1 MKFPFDAMKTKIIGI
16 LDFKA
21 LSPIHV
27 GIGGEEAVRDLI
39 RTAEGEL
46 IIPASSWKGA
56 FRNLSEQ
63 IARQAEFGGITDL
76 AIKLYS
82 EDEAGI
88 GYQGDLKK
96 FRGYVEDFVKVLQ
109 GGESSI
115 IPDSGEEIEGLLLK
129 LGYAPEEIEE
139 VKSKGVN
146 TRREL
151 LASMA
156 EEYLALHCPIG
167 KLYGNKVV
175 AGKIRFF
182 DSLIKANPDVRP
194 GVGIDR
200 KSGRVEEKHLYF
212 IKVIPRVSIKLT
224 IIVDNLL
231 RGEDDSKL
239 FASTLKLIKALGISI
254 GARKSVSLGNLE
266 VNNGKFYILDT
277 EEDGRTMNLKI
288 GNPLKKVKPISLE
301 EFLKWLGA

>member
-1 MKFPFDAMKTKIIGI
+1 MIKTKIIGI

-21 LSPIHV
+21 MSPIHV

-39 RTAEGEL
+39 RTAGGEL

-56 FRNLSEQ
+56 FRSLSEQ
-63 IARQAEFGGITDL
+63 IARRSEFTGIADL
-76 AIKLYS
+76 AVKLYS
-82 EDEAGI
+82 EDEG
-88 GYQGDLKK
+88 GYQGDEKK
-96 FRGYVEDFVKVLQ
+96 FRMYVEDFAEVLQ
-109 GGESSI
+109 GGKSSI
-115 IPDSGEEIEGLLLK
+115 IPDSGEEIESLLLK
-129 LGYAPEEIEE
+129 LGYAPAEIQE

-156 EEYLALHCPIG
+156 GEYLALHCPIG

-182 DSLIKANPDVRP
+182 DSLIKANPEVRP

-239 FASTLKLIKALGISI
+239 FASTLKLIKTLGISI
-254 GARKSVSLGNLE
+254 GARKSAGLGNLE